1 MSEVVPKPTAI
12 ESGSTPPVVPRYA
25 VVVVNTSL
33 RPNVSSAVEDEGDA
47 EDQGYLARAFHYL
60 ILPTMHI
67 REGQLVW
74 VPFGARTLQG
84 IVVRLDI
91 ATTVENVRPLLRVVD
106 SEPVLDADH
115 LSLARWISDYY
126 LAPLQ
131 QVILAMLPP
140 GVLQPVE
147 TVIRLA
153 SIPESAEVSRE
164 QDLLVQLLREH
175 GTLTLRHLQR
185 IKPLPNWRS
194 VLDQLVRR
202 GWVSKAS
209 EALAPAAR
217 PKLASF
223 IRRVNT
229 ELDAVRGPKQKL
241 ALVYLQNHGDEWISL
256 RQASQEAQLEP
267 AVFNAL
273 VAKGLVQ
280 IEQRQVWRDPLQD
293 QNYPCEIAP
302 ELTKEQQYVWQ
313 AVSADLER
321 PGGKP
326 FLLQGVTGSG
336 KTEIYLQAVARILQQ
351 GRGAIILVPEISLTP
366 QTIRRFGARFGDTL
380 AVFHSGLSAGERYD
394 QWRRIRAGELRLVV
408 GARSALFAPIPRLG
422 LIVLD
427 EEHEWSYKQDSTPRY
442 HARDAAVQLAQVC
455 GATCLLG
462 SATPALE
469 SAYHVERNE
478 YIRLTLP
485 NRILGR
491 RQDIQSQAMQ
501 SQGSTGSY
509 QAMADLPAEILA
521 AELPPVQVVDMRTE
535 LRAGNTSI
543 FSRVLQQAIAD
554 TLVQHQQAILFLNRR
569 GSATFILCRD
579 CGYVLTCPRC
589 NLPLTYHEAQSS
601 LVCHHCGYR
610 QNNVNSC
617 PQCHSQRIRFFGAG
631 TEKVEEAVRAL
642 FPQAR
647 AMRWDLDT
655 TGGKGDHARIMDQF
669 IRGEADIMI
678 GTQMIAKG
686 LDLPR
691 VTLVGVISAD
701 TMIHLPDLRASER
714 TFQLLTQVA
723 GRAGRSALGGQ
734 VIIQSYSP
742 DHPAI
747 QAASRHDVDGFYRQ
761 EIAFRRE
768 HWYPP
773 LSKLVLLRYLN
784 SSAVAAQLEVE
795 HLAEQL
801 RQRKDRLGLP
811 ELDVIG
817 PTPSFFSRIKGRYRW
832 QILLR
837 GDDPASL
844 VRDLVF
850 PLGWQV
856 DVDPVSL
863 L

>member
-1 MSEVVPKPTAI
+1 LSEDFPATTAF
-12 ESGSTPPVVPRYA
+12 ENGATPPFVPRYA

-33 RPNVSSAVEDEGDA
+33 KPTISTTVDEESDTEDPGH
-47 EDQGYLARAFHYL
+47 LARAFHYL
-60 ILPTMHI
+60 ILPTMQI

-84 IVVRLDI
+84 IVVGLDD
-91 ATTVENVRPLLRVVD
+91 TSPVENVRPLLYIVD
-106 SEPVLDADH
+106 AEPVLNADQLH
-115 LSLARWISDYY
+115 LARWISDYY

-153 SIPESAEVSRE
+153 DIPETAEVTHE
-164 QDLLVQLLREH
+164 QSVIIQLLH
-175 GTLTLRHLQR
+175 DHDVLTLKRLQR
-185 IKPLPNWRS
+185 MKPLPNWRAVIS
-194 VLDQLVRR
+194 QLLRR
-202 GWVSKAS
+202 DWVNKAN
-209 EALAPAAR
+209 EALAPSVR
-217 PKLASF
+217 PKTVSYVRLLNS
-223 IRRVNT
+223 
-229 ELDAVRGPKQKL
+229 ELTKIEGSKQKL
-241 ALVYLQNHGDEWISL
+241 ALAYLLRYGVDWVPL
-256 RQASQEAQLEP
+256 RQASQEAQVESATFHSL
-267 AVFNAL
+267 AT
-273 VAKGLVQ
+273 KGLVL

-293 QNYPCEIAP
+293 QVFPPEIAP
-302 ELTKEQQYVWQ
+302 ELTKEQQQVWQ
-313 AVSADLER
+313 VVSTDLEN
-321 PGGKP
+321 PQGKP

-336 KTEIYLQAVARILQQ
+336 KTEIYLQAVAWILQQ
-351 GRGAIILVPEISLTP
+351 GRGAIVLVPEISLTA
-366 QTIRRFGARFGDTL
+366 QTIRRFGARFGGTL
-380 AVFHSGLSAGERYD
+380 AVLHSRLSAGERYD

-422 LIVLD
+422 LVVLD

-442 HARDAAVQLAQVC
+442 HARDAAVRLAQIC

-469 SAYHVERNE
+469 SAYRVERGE

-491 RQDIQSQAMQ
+491 CQDILPLTAQLEGQ
-501 SQGSTGSY
+501 TGVFHHV
-509 QAMADLPAEILA
+509 ADLPQEVLA
-521 AELPPVQVVDMRTE
+521 AELPPVRVVDMRSE

-543 FSRVLQQAIAD
+543 FSRILQESLSDVLA
-554 TLVQHQQAILFLNRR
+554 QHQQAILFMNRR

-579 CGYVLTCPRC
+579 CGYVLACPRC
-589 NLPLTYHEAQSS
+589 NLPLTYHEAQAS
-601 LVCHHCGYR
+601 LICHHCGYH
-610 QNNVNSC
+610 QNNVTRC

-631 TEKVEEAVRAL
+631 TEKVEETVKVL

-647 AMRWDLDT
+647 VMRWDTDT
-655 TGGKGDHARIMDQF
+655 TGAKGDHARILDQF
-669 IRGEADIMI
+669 IKGEADIMV
-678 GTQMIAKG
+678 GTQMVAKG

-691 VTLVGVISAD
+691 VTLVGVVSAD

-747 QAASRHDVDGFYRQ
+747 QAASHHDVDGFYQQ

-773 LSKLVLLRYLN
+773 LSKLVALRYLN
-784 SSAVAAQLEVE
+784 ASAMAAQIEVE

-811 ELDVIG
+811 ELDIIG

-837 GDDPASL
+837 GDNPASL
-844 VRDLVF
+844 VRELVF

-863 L
+863 V

>member
-1 MSEVVPKPTAI
+1 MPTVV
-12 ESGSTPPVVPRYA
+12 ESGAAPLVTPRYA

-33 RPNVSSAVEDEGDA
+33 RVNVSSASDDEGNPD
-47 EDQGYLARAFHYL
+47 DQGHLARAFHYL
-60 ILPTMHI
+60 ILPTMHVC
-67 REGQLVW
+67 EGQLVW
-74 VPFGARTLQG
+74 VPFGPRTLQG
-84 IVVRLDI
+84 IVIRLED
-91 ATTVENVRPLLRVVD
+91 ASPVENTRPLLHVVD
-106 SEPVLDADH
+106 SEPVLDTSH

-140 GVLQPVE
+140 GVLQTVE

-153 SIPESAEVSRE
+153 GSPEISGVSRE
-164 QDLLVQLLREH
+164 QELILELLREQ
-175 GTLTLRHLQR
+175 GTITLKHLQR
-185 IKPLPNWRS
+185 TKPLPNWRN
-194 VLDQLVRR
+194 VLSQLLRR
-202 GWVSKAS
+202 GWVNKAN
-209 EALAPAAR
+209 EALTPAVR
-217 PKLASF
+217 PKMASY
-223 IRRVNT
+223 IRLVSV
-229 ELDAVRGPKQKL
+229 EPVVVEGSKQKL
-241 ALVYLQNHGDEWISL
+241 AMAYLQQLGVEWISL
-256 RQASQEAQLEP
+256 RQASQESQLEQP
-267 AVFNAL
+267 TFQAL

-293 QNYPCEIAP
+293 QVYPREIAP
-302 ELTKEQQYVWQ
+302 ELTKEQHQAWQ
-313 AVSADLER
+313 VVLADLEQ
-321 PGGKP
+321 PGGRP

-336 KTEIYLQAVARILQQ
+336 KTEIYLQAVARVLQQ

-380 AVFHSGLSAGERYD
+380 AVLHSRLSAGERYD

-408 GARSALFAPIPRLG
+408 GARSAVFAPVLRLG

-427 EEHEWSYKQDSTPRY
+427 EEHEWSYKQDSSPRY
-442 HARDAAVQLAQVC
+442 HAREVAAQLAQMC

-469 SAYHVERNE
+469 STYHVERGD
-478 YIRLTLP
+478 YIRLLLP

-491 RQDIQSQAMQ
+491 CTEPSIPLPHPSL
-501 SQGSTGSY
+501 SQGERVEEREGIE
-509 QAMADLPAEILA
+509 LLA

-535 LRAGNTSI
+535 LRDGNTSI
-543 FSRVLQQAIAD
+543 FSRVLQQSIAE
-554 TLVQHQQAILFLNRR
+554 TLAQQQQAILFLNRR

-579 CGYVLTCPRC
+579 CGYVLACPRC
-589 NLPLTYHEAQSS
+589 NLPLTYHEAQAV
-601 LVCHHCGYR
+601 LNCHHCGYR
-610 QNNVNSC
+610 QNNVSRC
-617 PQCHSQRIRFFGAG
+617 PQCHSRRIRFFGAG
-631 TEKVEEAVRAL
+631 TEKVEEAVKAL
-642 FPQAR
+642 YPQAR
-647 AMRWDLDT
+647 AIRWDLDT
-655 TGGKGDHARIMDQF
+655 SGGKGDHARILDQF
-669 IRGEADIMI
+669 IKGEADIMI
-678 GTQMIAKG
+678 GTQMVAKG

-691 VTLVGVISAD
+691 VTLVGVVSAD

-723 GRAGRSALGGQ
+723 GRAGRSALGGK

-742 DHPAI
+742 EHPAI

-773 LSKLVLLRYLN
+773 LSKLVALRYLN

-795 HLAEQL
+795 HLAELL
-801 RQRKDRLGLP
+801 RQRKDRLGIP
-811 ELDVIG
+811 DLDIIG

-837 GDDPASL
+837 GNNPALL
-844 VRDLVF
+844 VRDLIL